1 MSNNQLTIQQ
11 LTDQLE
17 ELLAWFE
24 SEEITVE
31 ESVKKYE
38 IATKIS
44 AEIEERLATA
54 KNQITVI
61 KKEYSDV

>member
-38 IATKIS
+38 IAAKIS